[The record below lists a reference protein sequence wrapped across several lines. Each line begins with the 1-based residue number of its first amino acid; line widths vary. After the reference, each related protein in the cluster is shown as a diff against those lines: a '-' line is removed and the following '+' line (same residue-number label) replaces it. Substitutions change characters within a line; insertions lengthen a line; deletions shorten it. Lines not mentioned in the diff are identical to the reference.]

1 MTTNLVSRSLMTVM
15 TFIEVKDQQRSNVVS
30 NSNMYGTFGQMY
42 GNTN

>member
-15 TFIEVKDQQRSNVVS
+15 TFIAVKGQQRSNVV
-30 NSNMYGTFGQMY
+30 SNMYGTFGQMY